1 MGRLELELSGLI
13 LLVGMRP
20 RAPGRESHAAATEDQ
35 GRSFASENRCR
46 TMNSPRRSCSGVAMI
61 AVGILLGSPSLG
73 EEQTPTATIAAVVR
87 PATPPHKPLDLRP
100 PDITHLYT
108 SEQLNMILAA
118 TFMRENIEEVEVE
131 RERDRMPNTPTP
143 WPGIAA
149 PFWALLNPT
158 QSWRIFAPLPPDQTR
173 GLRYVRANATDEYV
187 LEPAGVPSP
196 HAQ

>member
-1 MGRLELELSGLI
+1 M
-13 LLVGMRP
+13 
-20 RAPGRESHAAATEDQ
+20 
-35 GRSFASENRCR
+35 
-46 TMNSPRRSCSGVAMI
+46 VAMI
-61 AVGILLGSPSLG
+61 VVGALLCSPSWG
-73 EEQTPTATIAAVVR
+73 EEPAPANVSAVVFR
-87 PATPPHKPLDLRP
+87 PATPPQKPLDLRP
-100 PDITHLYT
+100 PDITHLFT
-108 SEQLNMILAA
+108 SEELNRILAA
-118 TFMRENIEEVEVE
+118 SFISENIEEVEVE

-173 GLRYVRANATDEYV
+173 GLRFVRANATDAYV

>member
-1 MGRLELELSGLI
+1 MTPLRHSGLMVSAVAVGT
-13 LLVGMRP
+13 LLSAPGWAEE
-20 RAPGRESHAAATEDQ
+20 RAPASATAAT
-35 GRSFASENRCR
+35 
-46 TMNSPRRSCSGVAMI
+46 VAK
-61 AVGILLGSPSLG
+61 
-73 EEQTPTATIAAVVR
+73 T

-100 PDITHLYT
+100 PNITHLFT
-108 SEQLNMILAA
+108 SEQLNKILAA
-118 TFMRENIEEVEVE
+118 SFREDIEEVEVE
-131 RERDRMPNTPTP
+131 GERDRTPANTPNV

-173 GLRYVRANATDEYV
+173 GLQYVRANATDAYV